1 MVYNVLLVDDD
12 KKFAREI
19 ISYAKSFEINIYHKT
34 NFKDMVEFLNTVSR
48 LIVCVVLDIRCLL
61 EPDQQVEKVDFLS
74 KALNHLDQQYK
85 DLPRVILT
93 ADTEGYSNVKEYF
106 PQEKLFK
113 KINADIISL
122 FQFIRSLDSEKI
134 KIRNSFPQIFEII
147 DKSPLNDEAKVQFL
161 DLIKNSEST
170 EYSQILNNLST
181 IRRIQESIFQ
191 SINKTNKDIIPDE
204 LFKDNGDIK
213 FWDIHRHLKGN
224 VREINPREWKTTT
237 QEYYSGIIE
246 YFSETLYKVASDAG
260 AHSPYKK
267 SDYKP
272 TKFTVLSQLYALMDF
287 IRWYGSII
295 K

>member
-1 MVYNVLLVDDD
+1 MIYNVLLVDDD
-12 KKFAREI
+12 KDFAREI
-19 ISYAKSFEINIYHKT
+19 IRSAKSSEINIYHKT
-34 NFKDMVEFLNTVSR
+34 NFKDMVEFLNNLSR
-48 LIVCVVLDIRCLL
+48 LLVCVILDVRCLL

-74 KALNHLDQQYK
+74 KALAHLDRQYK

-106 PQEKLFK
+106 PQEKLFSK
-113 KINADIISL
+113 VESDIKSL
-122 FQFIRSLDSEKI
+122 FKFICSLDGEKI
-134 KIRNSFPQIFEII
+134 KIKNSFPQIFEII
-147 DKSPLNDEAKVQFL
+147 DKSPLNDESKVQFI

-170 EYSQILNNLST
+170 EYSQIVNNLGT
-181 IRRIQESIFQ
+181 IRRIQENIFQ
-191 SINKTNKDIIPDE
+191 SINKTNKDIIPDV
-204 LFKDNGDIK
+204 LFKENKDIK
-213 FWDIHRHLKGN
+213 FWDIHKHLKGN
-224 VREINPREWKTTT
+224 VKEVNPREWKPTTKI
-237 QEYYSGIIE
+237 YYSGIIE
-246 YFSETLYKVASDAG
+246 YFSETLYRVASDAG